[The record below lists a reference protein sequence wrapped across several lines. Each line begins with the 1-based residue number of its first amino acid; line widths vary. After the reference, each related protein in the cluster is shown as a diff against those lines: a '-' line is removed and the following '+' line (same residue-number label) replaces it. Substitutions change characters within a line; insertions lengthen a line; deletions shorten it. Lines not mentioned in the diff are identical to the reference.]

1 MSPAAIKT
9 SLTLAITISTNL
21 NTFDFNLD
29 PNAAGTVNYIEDST
43 SNTKV
48 IARANSMDVLFNSA
62 TAVSISASAFNV
74 TTGSVTANYY
84 HLAKY
89 ITTNGDLDFNV

>member
-1 MSPAAIKT
+1 
-9 SLTLAITISTNL
+9 
-21 NTFDFNLD
+21 
-29 PNAAGTVNYIEDST
+29 
-43 SNTKV
+43 
-48 IARANSMDVLFNSA
+48 MDVLFNSA